1 MTPVNAITRDQV
13 AKHGLPADVFKDPN
27 TYTAECDTIF
37 AKGWASIGCGQ
48 QIAKPGDI
56 LPVRIAGQ
64 SLIAMRNKDGEI
76 GVFHNICRHKAAPL
90 VDEPCN
96 KRSLVCPYHKWSFK
110 IDGSLLNAPR
120 YFGKENKVMTPEDKA
135 DKGLIAVRFAVWWDI
150 IFVNISGD
158 AEPFEAFIKPLD
170 EQLADYPKEHIQKI
184 STTDYS
190 GDVNWKLAVDNFL
203 DGYHVPFVHS
213 QACTVESV
221 LEQDDLFLSDNIVGL
236 RLMNGA
242 SAKPAKTSK
251 QLPHWEGLKP
261 ELKGTQQ
268 WFGIF
273 PNTLFF
279 VDPCWVQTIVIKP
292 MGETTTDESLSI
304 YVVNENAASEE
315 FVEERA
321 RLHDVLNEVNQQ
333 DIELLD
339 KLQVTRSNA
348 IANQG
353 HLNDAWDQVN
363 MTFHQMWLSKMSA
376 ASTEK

>member
-1 MTPVNAITRDQV
+1 MTPVNAITSDQV

-150 IFVNISGD
+150 IFVNI
-158 AEPFEAFIKPLD
+158 
-170 EQLADYPKEHIQKI
+170 
-184 STTDYS
+184 
-190 GDVNWKLAVDNFL
+190 
-203 DGYHVPFVHS
+203 
-213 QACTVESV
+213 
-221 LEQDDLFLSDNIVGL
+221 
-236 RLMNGA
+236 
-242 SAKPAKTSK
+242 
-251 QLPHWEGLKP
+251 
-261 ELKGTQQ
+261 
-268 WFGIF
+268 
-273 PNTLFF
+273 
-279 VDPCWVQTIVIKP
+279 
-292 MGETTTDESLSI
+292 LSI
-304 YVVNENAASEE
+304 
-315 FVEERA
+315 F
-321 RLHDVLNEVNQQ
+321 
-333 DIELLD
+333 
-339 KLQVTRSNA
+339 
-348 IANQG
+348 
-353 HLNDAWDQVN
+353 
-363 MTFHQMWLSKMSA
+363 F
-376 ASTEK
+376 